1 MIGGAAGDS
10 TYNAQL
16 AGVIGQNAVE
26 NNQYAQFYVCNEKN
40 QCVLVDDK
48 PVQPFTFF
56 EENFIRPISV
66 LFGVVGKV
74 NNAVNIGKKKV
85 TADTQT
91 ARTSSKPVFNTDKEA
106 EAAAKAMGYV
116 KVNERS
122 QNAAVFKKG
131 NSYITRDRTGHGH
144 GGAWKEA
151 NSVKALSSKE
161 TRNATL
167 DINMKKVK
175 D

>member
-1 MIGGAAGDS
+1 MFITSFGEQNI
-10 TYNAQL
+10 TYK
-16 AGVIGQNAVE
+16 
-26 NNQYAQFYVCNEKN
+26 C
-40 QCVLVDDK
+40 CS
-48 PVQPFTFF
+48 
-56 EENFIRPISV
+56 NFLIHLS
-66 LFGVVGKV
+66 
-74 NNAVNIGKKKV
+74 
-85 TADTQT
+85 DTQT